1 MKRVCVKK
9 EIQEKRL
16 KIGKNLIKV
25 GMVADCCKKVA
36 ATNGELDHE
45 KHDTLGNTWNVCKI
59 KTITIENENESKEIE
74 SLPKSFVTEGKGSNM
89 KLEKPFNLIDS
100 LPSHSIMDSH
110 CHIDFILDLRLPK
123 LNLCSWTRLVQ
134 RYPALHHRALKGYI
148 QNFCNPS
155 R

>member
-1 MKRVCVKK
+1 MKRVRVKK